1 MASNITSEQITR
13 YRELISKYEPYP
25 LDVLDKIGFDND
37 GYDEKRV
44 LATMAKKRLLECDIS
59 LTEEEPAQT

>member
-1 MASNITSEQITR
+1 MVSSITREQVSR

-25 LDVLDKIGFDND
+25 LEILDKIGFDND

-44 LATMAKKRLLECDIS
+44 LATIAKKFLIENNVLIEDKPS
-59 LTEEEPAQT
+59 E

>member
-1 MASNITSEQITR
+1 MALTITNELISR

-25 LDVLDKIGFDND
+25 LSILENIGFDND

-44 LATMAKKRLLECDIS
+44 LATIAKKRLFECGIQLEDEKPS
-59 LTEEEPAQT
+59 E